1 MFPLLFAA
9 IAATYGFDT
18 FNPDADGR
26 PRRGCYEGEGEGD
39 GAGTSGGAEKPIPYA
54 EHKKVRE
61 QLATVKASLAT
72 ANAKIGEYEKQAPE
86 IAKVAKERDDANAR
100 ATNAE
105 KDLQLRDLGVT
116 DADDR
121 AFIRERFNM
130 TTKDQG
136 DKAPEFATWLE
147 AQREKRWFGA
157 MVPDTA
163 AKGGEQAGKGAAD
176 KAPASDYAANK
187 GKPAAKVEGDAK
199 GNQGP
204 ANGGAGA
211 NGGERSKPAFNPN
224 AGANGAGG
232 NGGGAGGRPAFTR
245 AEIAAMTPDEY
256 RSNREAISTA
266 RRDGRIE

>member
-9 IAATYGFDT
+9 IAATHGFDT
-18 FNPDADGR
+18 FSYDDGR
-26 PRRGCYEGEGEGD
+26 PRRGCYEGEDDADKGGK
-39 GAGTSGGAEKPIPYA
+39 GTSGDKTAIPYE

-61 QLATVKASLAT
+61 QLASAKAALGV

-86 IAKVAKERDDANAR
+86 IAKVAKERDDAIGR

-157 MVPDTA
+157 MVPDTV
-163 AKGGEQAGKGAAD
+163 AKVGEQAGKGAAD

-187 GKPAAKVEGDAK
+187 GKPAAKVEGDGK
-199 GNQGP
+199 GNQGA

-211 NGGERSKPAFNPN
+211 NGERAKPAFNPN